1 LAQFD
6 EWKTNSLESKHEH
19 ILVQKVWNFCHTLR
33 DDVGYGDYLGNNSP
47 ICYSQS
53 WRMNTRE
60 RIAGME
66 NPRITDKA
74 LIGPLPGLWRYRVDD
89 CRVIFDIQDGALRVL
104 VVPVGNRREVYR

>member
-60 RIAGME
+60 RI
-66 NPRITDKA
+66 
-74 LIGPLPGLWRYRVDD
+74 GPLPGLWRYRVDD